1 MGAVVRLDT
10 FGCRQVDAGV
20 VADALQD
27 VGQEQVLGVEGDV
40 QQEPGGGGSEEHPQI
55 PELATP
61 QNQPCVFVNE
71 N

>member
-20 VADALQD
+20 KADALQD
-27 VGQEQVLGVEGDV
+27 IGQKQVLGVEGDV
-40 QQEPGGGGSEEHPQI
+40 QQEPGGGRSEEHPQV

-61 QNQPCVFVNE
+61 QHQPCVVMNE